1 VRNYLMAIEIEVDP
15 AIGFTAGFAAKD
27 IAVERSVG
35 EFGFAWDLIG

>member
-27 IAVERSVG
+27 IAVESASVFQVG
-35 EFGFAWDLIG
+35 DWEG